1 MSGTTFSKMNL
12 DKAISLVLNEAEVSA
27 LGNKDDSQLEVLEAV
42 EVVKQFYNEYG
53 VVFSDFTKNYNNK
66 QHKEITI
73 NKYE

>member
-12 DKAISLVLNEAEVSA
+12 DRAISLVLNEAEISS
-27 LGNKDDSQLEVLEAV
+27 LGNKDDSQSEVVEAV
-42 EVVKQFYNEYG
+42 ELVKQFYDEYG
-53 VVFSDFTKNYNNK
+53 LVFSDYTKNYNNK